1 MLGCVATCDRVSEQL
16 VIITRI
22 DTYRVEIVFFTLR
35 TFPDSEKT

>member
-1 MLGCVATCDRVSEQL
+1 MLGCVATYDRVLVDL

-22 DTYRVEIVFFTLR
+22 NTYRVEIVFFTLR